1 MPKVSQLYGLLLPE
15 NMVIG
20 NLGADHPLENCQK
33 AVAMLSAD
41 ALELHLNAVPGISY
55 A

>member
-1 MPKVSQLYGLLLPE
+1 
-15 NMVIG
+15 MVIG

-41 ALELHLNAVPGISY
+41 ALELHLNAAQELVMPEGDRRFYWLEI
-55 A
+55 